1 MIDEL
6 RPLGL
11 YDAARTLGIDPF
23 EVVRLLVLGE
33 AFPDGTLVLTPDHV
47 QKIRETGGIEHW
59 WDQDAPEG
67 QALVLAM
74 IGKMVDD
81 GLVGESGTRI
91 DNLWR
96 GLGDEQQAL
105 LQQAV
110 NILAQNA
117 QILSFMTPR
126 GVQVSLA
133 PDAVGLLGE
142 VAAEEAQHDQLAV
155 LWG

>member
-1 MIDEL
+1 M
-6 RPLGL
+6 GL
-11 YDAARTLGIDPF
+11 YEAARTLGIDPF
-23 EVVRLLVLGE
+23 EAVRLLVLGD
-33 AFPDGTLVLTPDHV
+33 AFPEGTLLLTVDHV
-47 QKIRETGGIEHW
+47 EKIRETGGIEHW
-59 WDQDAPEG
+59 WVDGAPSG
-67 QALVLAM
+67 QELVQAM
-74 IGKMVDD
+74 IGKMIEG
-81 GLVGESGTRI
+81 GLVGEVGTRI

-96 GLGDEQQAL
+96 GLDEEQQAL

-133 PDAVGLLGE
+133 PDAASFLGQ
-142 VAAEEAQHDQLAV
+142 VASGEAQHDQLAV